1 MSKKIDDFSFN
12 RFSNLD
18 FYRVINS
25 RLLDIA
31 EIRDQKRIVDLGCGT
46 GGVTRLILERIE
58 AAKQSCIYA
67 IDHSAAA
74 IKEAVAEL
82 GDRKEAAVS
91 FIQGDVTN
99 LQEKVKEKVDAIV
112 YCNSIHYVPDKSSLL
127 KQINASLR
135 PGGILAFNSSFF
147 EGSHPPESLEFY
159 RKWMM
164 RSIRILKKEYGLSP
178 VRSEKVQSRQHL
190 TADDYREL
198 VENEGFEV
206 KSQEIMKVQVPL
218 EGWIHISTFSDF
230 IEGIMPGVPL
240 KEASASLQAGVKQ
253 TYEDM
258 GIDHVNRNWMSVVA
272 TRS

>member
-1 MSKKIDDFSFN
+1 MSQKNDDFTFN

-46 GGVTRLILERIE
+46 GAVTRLILDRIQ
-58 AAKQSCIYA
+58 AAHQSCIYA

-74 IKEAVAEL
+74 IKEAIANI
-82 GDRKEAAVS
+82 GDRKEAAVN
-91 FIQGDVTN
+91 FIQGDVSN
-99 LQEKVKEKVDAIV
+99 LQDKVKEKVDAIV
-112 YCNSIHYVPDKSSLL
+112 YCNSIHYVPDKSALL
-127 KQINASLR
+127 KQINSSLR

-178 VRSEKVQSRQHL
+178 VKSEKVQSRQHL
-190 TADDYREL
+190 TAEEYKEL
-198 VENEGFEV
+198 VESQGFKV
-206 KSQEIMKVQVPL
+206 KLQEIMKVQVPL
-218 EGWIHISTFSDF
+218 EGWTHISTFSDF
-230 IEGIMPGVPL
+230 IEGTLPGVPL
-240 KEASASLQAGVKQ
+240 EEASASLQEGARQ
-253 TYEDM
+253 TYKNM
-258 GIDHVNRNWMSVVA
+258 GIDHVNRNWMSMVA

>member
-1 MSKKIDDFSFN
+1 MSQNNDDFTFN
-12 RFSNLD
+12 RFANLD

-46 GGVTRLILERIE
+46 GAVTRLILDRIE

-67 IDHSAAA
+67 IDHSSAA
-74 IKEAVAEL
+74 IKEAVANI

-91 FIQGDVTN
+91 FIQGDVSN
-99 LQEKVKEKVDAIV
+99 LQDKVKEKVDAII
-112 YCNSIHYVPDKSSLL
+112 YCNSIHYVPDKTALL
-127 KQINASLR
+127 KQINSSLR

-164 RSIRILKKEYGLSP
+164 RSIRILKKEYGLRP
-178 VRSEKVQSRQHL
+178 VKSEKVQSRQHL
-190 TADDYREL
+190 TAEEYREL
-198 VENEGFEV
+198 VESQGFRV
-206 KSQEIMKVQVPL
+206 KLQEIMKVQVPL
-218 EGWIHISTFSDF
+218 EGWTHISTFSDF
-230 IEGIMPGVPL
+230 IEGTMPGVPL
-240 KEASASLQAGVKQ
+240 KEASAALQEGVRQ
-253 TYEDM
+253 TYENM
-258 GIDHVNRNWMSVVA
+258 GIDHVNRNWMSMVA

>member
-1 MSKKIDDFSFN
+1 MSQKNDDFTFN
-12 RFSNLD
+12 RFANLD

-46 GGVTRLILERIE
+46 GAVTRLILDRIE

-67 IDHSAAA
+67 IDHSSAA
-74 IKEAVAEL
+74 IKEAMANI

-91 FIQGDVTN
+91 FIQGDVSN
-99 LQEKVKEKVDAIV
+99 LQDKVKEKVDAII
-112 YCNSIHYVPDKSSLL
+112 YCNSIHYVPDKTALL
-127 KQINASLR
+127 KQINSILR

-164 RSIRILKKEYGLSP
+164 RSIRILKKEYGLRP
-178 VRSEKVQSRQHL
+178 IKSEKVQSRQHL
-190 TADDYREL
+190 TADEYKEL
-198 VENEGFEV
+198 VESQGFRV
-206 KSQEIMKVQVPL
+206 KLQEIMKVQVPL
-218 EGWIHISTFSDF
+218 EGWTHISTFSDF
-230 IEGIMPGVPL
+230 IEGTMPGVPL
-240 KEASASLQAGVKQ
+240 EEASAALQEGVRQ
-253 TYEDM
+253 TYENM
-258 GIDHVNRNWMSVVA
+258 GIDHVNRNWMSMVA

>member
-164 RSIRILKKEYGLSP
+164 RSIRTLKKEYGLSP